1 MAEATRTA
9 RGAGARR
16 RASAA
21 APAPVGADV
30 TAPATGDGVTP
41 WQLLDADGR
50 LHGDLPAGLDED
62 RLQGMMR
69 LMLLGRRLD
78 QKAIALQRRGK
89 LGTYAPLS
97 GQEAASVG
105 SSFAMDRDVDRLVP
119 QYREQLAMIHWGLP
133 LGTYLLQRY
142 GHPKGARLPEHGR
155 LYPQQ
160 VALAAHAPHAVG
172 LAWGLR
178 LRGERAAV
186 ICHFGDGASSEGDA
200 HEAMNL
206 AGVTDAPVIF
216 VIQNNGWAISV
227 PIHRQTRGIIA
238 RRAEGVGI
246 AGVRVDGN
254 DVLAM
259 YEATRQARERAVSG
273 GGATLIEAVTYRLGA
288 HTTADDPTKYVD
300 PAELEAART
309 RDPLLRFRSWLT
321 AEGMWDEAREEAAI
335 AWIDE
340 RIEEAVVEFDAA
352 GPADPAAM
360 FDEVFAE
367 EPPRL
372 TRQRAEY
379 EAEMEAAR

>member
-1 MAEATRTA
+1 MEPQR
-9 RGAGARR
+9 
-16 RASAA
+16 
-21 APAPVGADV
+21 
-30 TAPATGDGVTP
+30 
-41 WQLLDADGR
+41 LLDEQGR
-50 LHGDLPAGLDED
+50 LEGELPEGLDAE
-62 RLQGMMR
+62 RLTGMMR

-78 QKAIALQRRGK
+78 EKAIALQRRGK

-105 SSFAMDRDVDRLVP
+105 SSFAMDTEVDRLVP
-119 QYREQLAMIHWGLP
+119 QYREQLAMLHWGLP

-142 GHPKGARLPEHGR
+142 GHPKGAELPSHLR

-160 VALAAHAPHAVG
+160 VALAAHAPQAVG
-172 LAWGLR
+172 LAWGMR
-178 LRGERAAV
+178 LQGLPGAV

-227 PIHRQTRGIIA
+227 PISSQTRGIIA

-259 YEATRQARERAVSG
+259 YAATREARERAVSG
-273 GGATLIEAVTYRLGA
+273 GGPTLIEAVTYRLGA
-288 HTTADDPTKYVD
+288 HTTADDPTKYVEA
-300 PAELEAART
+300 AEIEAARK
-309 RDPLLRFRSWLT
+309 RDPLPRFRSWLT
-321 AEGMWDEAREEAAI
+321 SEGLWGDEQEAQAI
-335 AWIDE
+335 AWVDQQ
-340 RIEEAVVEFDAA
+340 IEDAVEVFDAA
-352 GPADPAAM
+352 GPADPGAM
-360 FDEVFAE
+360 FHHVFAD

-372 TRQRAEY
+372 ARQRAEY
-379 EAEMEAAR
+379 EAALEQRS

>member
-1 MAEATRTA
+1 MEPLQLL
-9 RGAGARR
+9 
-16 RASAA
+16 
-21 APAPVGADV
+21 APDG
-30 TAPATGDGVTP
+30 TLTGDVP
-41 WQLLDADGR
+41 D
-50 LHGDLPAGLDED
+50 GLDED
-62 RLQGMMR
+62 RLVAMMR

-105 SSFAMDRDVDRLVP
+105 SSFAMDPDVDHLVP
-119 QYREQLAMIHWGLP
+119 QYREQLAMLHWGLP

-142 GHPKGARLPEHGR
+142 GHPRGAELPEHRR

-160 VALAAHAPHAVG
+160 VALAAHAPHATG

-206 AGVTDAPVIF
+206 AGVTGAPVIF

-227 PIHRQTRGIIA
+227 PLHLQTRGVIA
-238 RRAEGVGI
+238 RRADGVGI
-246 AGVRVDGN
+246 AGERVDGN

-259 YEATRQARERAVSG
+259 YAATRRARERALDG

-300 PAELEAART
+300 ADELEDART
-309 RDPLLRFRSWLT
+309 RDPLIRYRTWLT
-321 AEGMWDEAREEAAI
+321 GAGLWDDAREEAAV

-340 RIEEAVVEFDAA
+340 TVDEAVRVFDAA
-352 GPADPAAM
+352 GPVDPGAM
-360 FDEVFAE
+360 FDHVFAD

-372 TRQRAEY
+372 ARQRAEY
-379 EAEMEAAR
+379 LAALGGGA

>member
-1 MAEATRTA
+1 ME
-9 RGAGARR
+9 
-16 RASAA
+16 
-21 APAPVGADV
+21 PY
-30 TAPATGDGVTP
+30 
-41 WQLLDADGR
+41 QLLDPEGR
-50 LHGDLPAGLDED
+50 LTGDLPDGLDAD
-62 RLQGMMR
+62 RLAGMMR

-78 QKAIALQRRGK
+78 EKAIALQRRGK

-105 SSFAMDRDVDRLVP
+105 SSFAMDTDVDRLVP
-119 QYREQLAMIHWGLP
+119 QYREQLAMLHWGLP

-172 LAWGLR
+172 LAWGMR
-178 LRGERAAV
+178 LRGEQGAV

-227 PIHRQTRGIIA
+227 PITSQTRGVIA

-246 AGVRVDGN
+246 AGRRVDGN

-259 YEATRQARERAVSG
+259 YAATAEARRRAVEG

-300 PAELEAART
+300 AAELEAART
-309 RDPLLRFRSWLT
+309 RDPLLRFRTWMT
-321 AEGMWDEAREEAAI
+321 AEGLWDEEREQAAI
-335 AWIDE
+335 AWVDE

-360 FDEVFAE
+360 FEHVFAD

-372 TRQRAEY
+372 ARQRAEY
-379 EAEMEAAR
+379 EAARELGS

>member
-1 MAEATRTA
+1 MEPLQILTAE
-9 RGAGARR
+9 GKL
-16 RASAA
+16 
-21 APAPVGADV
+21 
-30 TAPATGDGVTP
+30 TGKVPDG
-41 WQLLDADGR
+41 LDDER
-50 LHGDLPAGLDED
+50 LH
-62 RLQGMMR
+62 GMMR

-105 SSFAMDRDVDRLVP
+105 SSFALDPTVDRLVP
-119 QYREQLAMIHWGLP
+119 QYREQLAMLHWGLP

-142 GHPKGARLPEHGR
+142 GHPKGSELPANGM

-178 LRGERAAV
+178 LRGEPGVV

-200 HEAMNL
+200 HESMNL
-206 AGVTDAPVIF
+206 AGVQQVPVIF

-227 PIHRQTRGIIA
+227 PLSKQTRGVIA
-238 RRAEGVGI
+238 ARAAGYGI
-246 AGVRVDGN
+246 AGLRVDGN

-259 YEATRQARERAVSG
+259 FRATAEAKERGVAG
-273 GGATLIEAVTYRLGA
+273 DGPTLIEAVTYRLGA

-300 PAELEAART
+300 PAELEDART
-309 RDPLLRFRSWLT
+309 RDPIERYRTWLT
-321 AEGMWDEAREEAAI
+321 SEGLWDEDHEAAAI
-335 AWIDE
+335 AGIDDL
-340 RIEEAVVEFDAA
+340 IEQATRDFDAA
-352 GPADPAAM
+352 GPVDPTAM
-360 FDEVFAE
+360 FDHVYAE

-372 TRQRAEY
+372 ARQRAEY
-379 EAEMEAAR
+379 EAELEAR

>member
-1 MAEATRTA
+1 MKPAAAKRRA
-9 RGAGARR
+9 RKDAGAAP
-16 RASAA
+16 RAGS
-21 APAPVGADV
+21 GESDV
-30 TAPATGDGVTP
+30 EML
-41 WQLLDADGR
+41 QLLDEQGR
-50 LHGDLPAGLDED
+50 LTGALPEGLDTEQ
-62 RLQGMMR
+62 LTGMMQ

-78 QKAIALQRRGK
+78 EKAIALQRRGK

-105 SSFAMDRDVDRLVP
+105 SSFAMDISVDRLVP
-119 QYREQLAMIHWGLP
+119 QYREQLAMLHWGLP
-133 LGTYLLQRY
+133 LGTYLMQRY

-172 LAWGLR
+172 LAWGMR
-178 LRGERAAV
+178 LRGLPGAV

-227 PIHRQTRGIIA
+227 PITSQTRGIIA

-254 DVLAM
+254 DVFAM
-259 YEATRQARERAVSG
+259 YAATAEARRRAVEG

-300 PAELEAART
+300 PAEIEAARG
-309 RDPLLRFRSWLT
+309 RDPLIRFRAWMT
-321 AEGMWDEAREEAAI
+321 AEGLWDDERESAAI
-335 AWIDE
+335 AWVDQ
-340 RIEEAVVEFDAA
+340 RIEEAVIEFDAA

-360 FDEVFAE
+360 FEHVFAD

-372 TRQRAEY
+372 ARQRAEY
-379 EAEMEAAR
+379 EAALGLTS